1 MTLFI
6 TPAQAQDQAPGA
18 PEAGVNVPAV
28 APESPE
34 LGHGAEGTHAE
45 VGHEAAGE
53 HGGAFPPFDPT
64 YFGSQ
69 ILWLA
74 LTFGFFYWILSKKIL
89 PRMSGILETRQDR
102 IGADLAEAE
111 RFRAETDAAIAAYEQ
126 ALAEAKAKAGAIATE
141 TREKVT
147 ADLDSR
153 RKAADADLGAK
164 LAAAEARISEIK
176 TQAMAEVDTIATDTT
191 TAIVEALI
199 GSADRNEA
207 AGAVAG
213 VRQG

>member
-1 MTLFI
+1 M
-6 TPAQAQDQAPGA
+6 
-18 PEAGVNVPAV
+18 NVPAV

-147 ADLDSR
+147 ADLDS
-153 RKAADADLGAK
+153 AARPPT
-164 LAAAEARISEIK
+164 RISAPSSPPRK
-176 TQAMAEVDTIATDTT
+176 PASPRSRRRPWPRWTPSPPTPPPP
-191 TAIVEALI
+191 
-199 GSADRNEA
+199 SWR
-207 AGAVAG
+207 
-213 VRQG
+213 R